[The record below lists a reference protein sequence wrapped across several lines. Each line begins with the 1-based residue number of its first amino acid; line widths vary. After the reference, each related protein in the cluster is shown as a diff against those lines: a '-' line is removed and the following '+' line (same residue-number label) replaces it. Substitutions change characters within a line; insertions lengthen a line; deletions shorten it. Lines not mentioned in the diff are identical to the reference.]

1 MSGDWLWGGL
11 LVGAMVLFAVAG
23 TLLVRRWVS
32 AEVLKLNNEVAGFI
46 YAVIGVIYA
55 VLLGFTAI
63 IVWEK
68 FDQVEAVVEREAN
81 ELADLYRD
89 SQTFPDDVRREVN
102 THLRDYA
109 RLVVEKEWP
118 AMAEGKSSP
127 EAWEAYN
134 RLWRTYHRFQPQ
146 NESQKIWYVQ
156 SLTRLNEL
164 GDQRRLRLLGSRE
177 GMPALMWVVLLG
189 AGVVT
194 VGFSFFFSTRNTT
207 AQVLMTAGLAITIS
221 LVLLAILAM
230 HHPFAG
236 ITRVEP
242 DAFNQVLEIVDLG
255 SLPSYAR

>member
-1 MSGDWLWGGL
+1 
-11 LVGAMVLFAVAG
+11 
-23 TLLVRRWVS
+23 
-32 AEVLKLNNEVAGFI
+32 VAGFI

-68 FDQVEAVVEREAN
+68 FDKVGVVVEREAN

-89 SQTFPDDVRREVN
+89 SRTFPDDVRGEVEA
-102 THLRDYA
+102 HLRDYV

-127 EAWEAYN
+127 EVWEAYD
-134 RLWRTYHRFQPQ
+134 RLWRTYYRFRPQ
-146 NESQKIWYVQ
+146 SESEKIWYAQ

-164 GDQRRLRLLGSRE
+164 GDQRRLRLLSSRE
-177 GMPALMWVVLLG
+177 GIPGLMWVVLLG

-194 VGFSFFFSTRNTT
+194 VGFSLFFHTSNTT
-207 AQVLMTAGLAITIS
+207 AQALMTAGLAMTIS

-242 DAFNQVLEIVDLG
+242 DAFNQVLEIFGLRN
-255 SLPSYAR
+255 LPNSAR

>member
-1 MSGDWLWGGL
+1 MSGEWLWGSL
-11 LVGAMVLFAVAG
+11 LVGTMVFFAVAG

-32 AEVLKLNNEVAGFI
+32 PGVLKLNNEVAGFI

-68 FDQVEAVVEREAN
+68 FDKVELVVEREAN

-89 SQTFPDDVRREVN
+89 SRTFPDDVRRELE

-118 AMAEGKSSP
+118 AMAEGRSSP
-127 EAWEAYN
+127 EAWEAYS
-134 RLWRTYHRFQPQ
+134 RVWRTYHRFQPQ
-146 NESQKIWYVQ
+146 NESEKIWYVQ

-194 VGFSFFFSTRNTT
+194 VGFSFFFSTINTT

-242 DAFNQVLEIVDLG
+242 DAFNQFLEIVDLG
-255 SLPSYAR
+255 SLPNYAQ